1 VGGCA
6 FVRRYAVSK
15 NPRPAAISEQEL
27 KPPSEQELKA
37 SQRIAVRRR
46 VLVVE
51 DDIDSARSLTWIL
64 RDLGHEVDYAIN
76 GYVAVDMAAQLRPE
90 FVFLDLALPGL
101 NGFEVCQRLRRLP
114 GFEATRIIAITAY
127 SQDEYRK
134 RAHDAGCNGYI
145 VKPLDPMAI
154 DALLD

>member
-1 VGGCA
+1 MPFWDTC
-6 FVRRYAVSK
+6 RRAAIVPAYQVSR

-27 KPPSEQELKA
+27 KPPLRA
-37 SQRIAVRRR
+37 AVRRR

-64 RDLGHEVDYAIN
+64 RDMGHEVDYAIN
-76 GYVAVDMAAQLRPE
+76 GYVAIDMAAKLQPE

-114 GFEATRIIAITAY
+114 ELKGTRIVAVTAY
-127 SQDEYRK
+127 SQDDYRK
-134 RAHDAGCNGYI
+134 RAADAGCDRYI
-145 VKPLDPMAI
+145 VKPLDPVLIAE
-154 DALLD
+154 LLV